1 MKNCCLLPN
10 VEDMRSGGGLAGG
23 WSCLDQDRAPGN
35 RNTGAADSKDSQP
48 AAASLDTGHSKTAF
62 YINYFCQTFGWAAQ
76 EKFKL
81 TANSIAG
88 QRYKNPTFKV
98 TKFFA
103 LTRKLF
109 NITITT
115 TDK

>member
-1 MKNCCLLPN
+1 M
-10 VEDMRSGGGLAGG
+10 A
-23 WSCLDQDRAPGN
+23 
-35 RNTGAADSKDSQP
+35 GAAWTRIVPPGIGTLGPQIARSQDSQP

-109 NITITT
+109 NITRTT

>member
-1 MKNCCLLPN
+1 
-10 VEDMRSGGGLAGG
+10 MRSGGGAA
-23 WSCLDQDRAPGN
+23 WTRIVPPGIGTLGPQIA
-35 RNTGAADSKDSQP
+35 RSQAA
-48 AAASLDTGHSKTAF
+48 AAASSDTGHSKTAF

-109 NITITT
+109 NFTT
-115 TDK
+115 ALQQINKCF

>member
-1 MKNCCLLPN
+1 M
-10 VEDMRSGGGLAGG
+10 VVG
-23 WSCLDQDRAPGN
+23 WLVA
-35 RNTGAADSKDSQP
+35 GAAWTRIVPPGIGTLGPQIARSQP

-109 NITITT
+109 NFTITT